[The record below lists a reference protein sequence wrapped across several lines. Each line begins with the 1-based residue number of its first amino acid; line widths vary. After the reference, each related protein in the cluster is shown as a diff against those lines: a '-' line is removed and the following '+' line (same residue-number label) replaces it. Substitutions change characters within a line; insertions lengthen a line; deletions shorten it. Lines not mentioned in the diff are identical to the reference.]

1 MNNLKRQRKSLE
13 KKLESKSCLY
23 KYLKAVK
30 WNQGIKFK
38 AKDSG

>member
-1 MNNLKRQRKSLE
+1 MNKETKRKLGK

-23 KYLKAVK
+23 KYLKAVRWK
-30 WNQGIKFK
+30 QGTKFK